1 MSAKT
6 TKNVLVE
13 YPIEEVYDTLI
24 YLFPVRYYELS
35 DNDHR
40 MYSVTVKDSSN
51 YAFIMN
57 INLEEKSRN
66 TTMVKFVADF
76 PQALID
82 ITSGGKKAI
91 HIILEELLNELD
103 KKPKP
108 DLTERD
114 EAVVEKTNAEVLD
127 SNKFV
132 NPIHTETNTKLVAI
146 GYVLCALSIV
156 LPIIMIILYEPRS
169 SLIALLGVI
178 TVLALSFG
186 IVISAILQS
195 SENKKSIMH
204 GRIQTCYFG
213 FLFILAGLFKF
224 IFAIVGILI
233 IVIIIGY
240 FTKRKRSYE

>member
-13 YPIEEVYDTLI
+13 YPIEVVYDTLI
-24 YLFPVRYYELS
+24 YLFPVRDYKLS

-40 MYSVTVKDSSN
+40 TFSVTVKDSSN

-57 INLEEKSRN
+57 INLEEKTRN

-82 ITSGGKKAI
+82 ITGGGKKAI
-91 HIILEELLNELD
+91 NIILEELLNELD
-103 KKPKP
+103 KKSKP

-114 EAVVEKTNAEVLD
+114 KAVVEKTNAEVLD

-132 NPIHTETNTKLVAI
+132 NPIHTETNTKLVVI
-146 GYVLCALSIV
+146 GYLLCALCFV
-156 LPIIMIILYEPRS
+156 LPIIMVILYEPHS

-195 SENKKSIMH
+195 GENKRTIMH
-204 GRIQTCYFG
+204 GRIQTCLFG
-213 FLFILAGLFKF
+213 FLFIFAGLFKF
-224 IFAIVGILI
+224 IFVIIGILI
-233 IVIIIGY
+233 PVIIIGY